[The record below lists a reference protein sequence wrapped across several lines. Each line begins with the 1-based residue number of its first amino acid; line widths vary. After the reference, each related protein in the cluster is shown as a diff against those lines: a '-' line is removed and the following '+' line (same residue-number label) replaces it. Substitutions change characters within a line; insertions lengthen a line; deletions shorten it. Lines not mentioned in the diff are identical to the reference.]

1 MRRFTETDKWK
12 DRWFR
17 KLQPAEKLLWVYALD
32 TCDNAGFFEL
42 DTEMASFVTGMKEV
56 HILGANKG
64 LKRGLLGADKN
75 DHLFYIKNFL
85 RHQGNLPL
93 NPENNAHRQIIRI
106 LEERKGEFLKE
117 ETFFRGLLAPLYSK
131 GNSKGIGK
139 KKAGRGKEDYS
150 LDFEE
155 WWKAY
160 GFKGVKSDAYKR
172 WNECTCLPSIEKMI
186 ASVKEYITYCKS
198 TERTQRDGAGY
209 ISGKLWETEWTHDAQ
224 NTKPEGAPRTVRST
238 AIRV

>member
-1 MRRFTETDKWK
+1 MKRFTETEKWT

-17 KLQPAEKLLWVYALD
+17 KLQPAEKLLWLYILD
-32 TCDNAGFFEL
+32 ICDNAGFFEL
-42 DTEMASFVTGMKEV
+42 DVEMASFITGMKEE

-75 DHLFYIKNFL
+75 EHLFYVKNFL

-93 NPENNAHRQIIRI
+93 NPENNAHRKIIRI
-106 LEERKGEFLKE
+106 LEERKREFLKE
-117 ETFFRGLLAPLYSK
+117 ETFFRGLLAPLYSR
-131 GNSKGIGK
+131 GSSRGIGSGK
-139 KKAGRGKEDYS
+139 KKTGRGKEDYS

-172 WNECTCLPSIEKMI
+172 WNECKCLPDLEKLISSTKAYI
-186 ASVKEYITYCKS
+186 AHCKA

-209 ISGKLWETEWTHDAQ
+209 ISGKLWESSWEIPAV
-224 NTKPEGAPRTVRST
+224 KPASAKDLGGMM
-238 AIRV
+238 